1 MQRPQWDNTS
11 VTVQESKDYD
21 PSGSWTHRGE
31 GFLVG
36 IAMTLAFIAWRL
48 TKK

>member
-1 MQRPQWDNTS
+1 MHRPQWDNSS
-11 VTVQESKDYD
+11 VIVQAPGVEA
-21 PSGSWTHRGE
+21 PETWTHRGE

-36 IAMTLAFIAWRL
+36 LAITLAFVAWRL